1 MTKLRLM
8 FNVLAVFVVCLA
20 CSTLAQAQATQT
32 WVSGVG
38 DDANPCSRTAPC
50 KTFAGAISKTAAC
63 GQISVLDPGGFGGVT
78 ITKSI
83 TIAGDGTLASITA
96 AGVNGI
102 IINAGANDVIYLRHI
117 LINGVCSGLNGI
129 RYLAGKRV
137 TVENCAI
144 YNFTQKGIDVN
155 LTASGRL
162 DVINTSII
170 NTSDG
175 ISMVNSAGTMHGAIF
190 NSRIDG
196 TTNAGVNMLSGNA
209 TVSDSMITNNTSFGL
224 IAQGGA
230 TLTAERTMIAHNGT
244 GVSTNNAAANLNLS
258 NTTIINNTAGITIT
272 AGTVRSFLNNSIAPG
287 QGAPNAST
295 AQQ

>member
-8 FNVLAVFVVCLA
+8 LNVLAVFAVCLTF
-20 CSTLAQAQATQT
+20 STMANAQATQT

-96 AGVNGI
+96 AGVNAI
-102 IINAGANDVIYLRHI
+102 IINAGVNDVIYLRHI
-117 LINGVCSGLNGI
+117 LMNGVCSGLNGI
-129 RYLAGKRV
+129 RFLAGKRL

-144 YNFTQKGIDVN
+144 YNFTQKAIDISH
-155 LTASGRL
+155 SGAGRA
-162 DVINTSII
+162 DII
-170 NTSDG
+170 NTTIVNAADG
-175 ISMVNSAGTMHGAIF
+175 VSLQTGATNVSLF
-190 NSRIDG
+190 NCRING
-196 TTNAGVNMLSGNA
+196 TTNAGLNA
-209 TVSDSMITNNTSFGL
+209 LIGTMTVSDSMITNNTSFGA
-224 IAQGGA
+224 IAQGGSQI
-230 TLTAERTMIAHNGT
+230 TLERTMIAHNGT

-258 NTTIINNTAGITIT
+258 NCTIINNTAGITIT
-272 AGTVRSFLNNSIAPG
+272 AGTVRSFLNNSIAVG